1 MRYISIFLAPD
12 THQGRSLSSA
22 EDENEAQNEAL
33 GYAILVAFIILV
45 FPILIL
51 LSSEAQNITFRL
63 IAKKCE
69 SQSSCAALLAY
80 LLINSLLSAVAG
92 ALGFGIYILYHIFDG
107 LLAFI
112 SVGLI
117 VAISILML
125 IPSRLLWKRKLVESE
140 YMLMDR
146 SFCGNFGRSICEIL
160 KLQHIEVTQ
169 KLVFLLSSY
178 VPATLVIIVEAII
191 VYVILAI
198 VAALVK
204 GSIEDDRVQRIIQIV
219 GAILCLIYV
228 APSIILI
235 FSL

>member
-1 MRYISIFLAPD
+1 MRYISLFLTPD

-22 EDENEAQNEAL
+22 EDESEAL
-33 GYAILVAFIILV
+33 GYALLAAFIILV

-51 LSSEAQNITFRL
+51 LTSEAQNITFRL
-63 IAKKCE
+63 IARKCE
-69 SQSSCAALLAY
+69 SQSSCAAILAY
-80 LLINSLLSAVAG
+80 LLTNSLISAVAG
-92 ALGFGIYILYHIFDG
+92 ALGFGIYILYHT
-107 LLAFI
+107 LNAKLAFI

-125 IPSRLLWKRKLVESE
+125 IPTRLLWKRKLVESE

-146 SFCGNFGRSICEIL
+146 SLSLCENFGRSICEIM

-178 VPATLVIIVEAII
+178 VPALVIIVEAII

-219 GAILCLIYV
+219 GGILCLIYV

-235 FSL
+235 L

>member
-1 MRYISIFLAPD
+1 MRYTSLFLTPE

-22 EDENEAQNEAL
+22 EDESEAL
-33 GYAILVAFIILV
+33 GYALLEAFIILV

-51 LSSEAQNITFRL
+51 LTSEPQNITFRL
-63 IAKKCE
+63 IARKCG
-69 SQSSCAALLAY
+69 SQSSCAAILAY
-80 LLINSLLSAVAG
+80 LLTNSLISAVSG
-92 ALGFGIYILYHIFDG
+92 ALGFGIYILYHTFNAK
-107 LLAFI
+107 LAFI

-146 SFCGNFGRSICEIL
+146 SFCENFGRSTCEII

-169 KLVFLLSSY
+169 KLVLLLSSY
-178 VPATLVIIVEAII
+178 VPALVIIVEAII

-219 GAILCLIYV
+219 GGILCLIYV
-228 APSIILI
+228 APSMILI
-235 FSL
+235 L